1 MYRKKLK
8 EINLSTFNIHD
19 TSGVQDYL
27 HYFKKKLKNNFEV
40 NISDTIR
47 DDAIN
52 IVIDEFSNPNSV
64 RYLQKR
70 KQENP
75 NLKISI
81 VLTEFFNNKVQTL
94 NSFEFQD
101 KELFDF
107 IYKSANIFI
116 YIKNKIE
123 KFLILSHLY
132 FVYYLIIY
140 FMLLYCFYIYC
151 YL

>member
-1 MYRKKLK
+1 MTH
-8 EINLSTFNIHD
+8 IWSPGLSALF
-19 TSGVQDYL
+19 Q
-27 HYFKKKLKNNFEV
+27 KKLKNNFEV